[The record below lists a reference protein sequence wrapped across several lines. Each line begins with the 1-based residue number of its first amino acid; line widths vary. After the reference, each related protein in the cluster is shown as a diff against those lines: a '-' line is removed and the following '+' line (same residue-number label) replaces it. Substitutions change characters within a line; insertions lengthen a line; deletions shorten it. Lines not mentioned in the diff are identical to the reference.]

1 MEIRGGR
8 LTSAL
13 LLVFVTLL
21 GSNLAHADVT
31 GSILGVVRDRSQAV
45 LTGAHVVVTNAQ
57 TNYSQEATS
66 AADGSYRILAL
77 PVGNYKLTATA
88 PGFGPFTATD
98 IVLKVN
104 DQLHVDI
111 TLQVGSV
118 QQEVSV
124 SADAVEVESESTQ
137 LGDVIDSKKML
148 ALPLNGRSYLDLLG
162 LQAGVVPVTS
172 GVMQQDRPV
181 SGGYSSSVGNLSV
194 NGQRETAN
202 AFLVN
207 GGDVSE
213 GRNLGAGLG
222 PKLDSIEEFR
232 LNTNSFDAEYGK

>member
-57 TNYSQEATS
+57 TNYSQETTS

-104 DQLHVDI
+104 DQLHFDI

-124 SADAVEVESESTQ
+124 SADAVQVESESTQ
-137 LGDVIDSKKML
+137 LGAEWPQLHRPSR
-148 ALPLNGRSYLDLLG
+148 PSGRSCARHVRVNA
-162 LQAGVVPVTS
+162 AGPAGFGYVV
-172 GVMQQDRPV
+172 
-181 SGGYSSSVGNLSV
+181 
-194 NGQRETAN
+194 AW
-202 AFLVN
+202 
-207 GGDVSE
+207 
-213 GRNLGAGLG
+213 
-222 PKLDSIEEFR
+222 
-232 LNTNSFDAEYGK
+232 

>member
-13 LLVFVTLL
+13 LVVFVTLL

-31 GSILGVVRDRSQAV
+31 GSISGVVRDRSQAV
-45 LTGAHVVVTNAQ
+45 VTGARVVVTNAQ
-57 TNYSQEATS
+57 TNFSQETTS

-104 DQLHVDI
+104 DQLHFDI

-124 SADAVEVESESTQ
+124 EADAVQVESETTQ
-137 LGDVIDSKKML
+137 LGDVVDSKKML
-148 ALPLNGRSYLDLLG
+148 ALR
-162 LQAGVVPVTS
+162 
-172 GVMQQDRPV
+172 
-181 SGGYSSSVGNLSV
+181 
-194 NGQRETAN
+194 
-202 AFLVN
+202 
-207 GGDVSE
+207 
-213 GRNLGAGLG
+213 
-222 PKLDSIEEFR
+222 
-232 LNTNSFDAEYGK
+232 